1 MRRSE
6 VLLDVSWQH
15 MFLQV
20 AGRGIM
26 NASLNPSTARNARDI
41 FILLL
46 NIQEKALGCERIDDR

>member
-1 MRRSE
+1 M
-6 VLLDVSWQH
+6 LLDVSWQH